1 MHIVFHIL
9 VFGSNFRIHI
19 VSGTGFKFWSWDPWT
34 TVTKDL
40 QGIPAS
46 MIIKLRN
53 PLKFAGRIIDEMK
66 ANALSKSSSNAT
78 TDTTSGT
85 ATTVV
90 DDSGGNSDGGDK
102 TGGDDEEAGGGEAGD
117 EEVGGGEAG
126 GEEAGGG
133 EAGGGEV
140 VDGGGK

>member
-46 MIIKLRN
+46 MIIKVRN
-53 PLKFAGRIIDEMK
+53 PFKFAGRIIDEMK
-66 ANALSKSSSNAT
+66 VNALSKSSTTAT
-78 TDTTSGT
+78 TDVTSAT

-102 TGGDDEEAGGGEAGD
+102 TVEDDEETVVDDDAGGGEAGD
-117 EEVGGGEAG
+117 EEAG

-133 EAGGGEV
+133 
-140 VDGGGK
+140 GGK